1 MNLIVEGRRIIMAF
15 YDDKVI
21 PILKKTS
28 MEMEKTPHM
37 QDILNGTVPPE
48 RFKFQILQNHQY
60 LLDYVRCW
68 AVGLSK
74 CSCFEEMNEFYKVVK
89 RTFEKTVMMNREFW
103 SKDIGVTLEEMDAVI
118 QAEGK
123 RSYTAFQLMC
133 AEQGGLAEILMAS
146 HPCNAL
152 YMYFSE
158 DLLPRCTLPED
169 HSGRIWLEYYVTDSY
184 KEIVDTEARMI
195 RKVCDNKSE
204 REQAKLLEILATSCN
219 YEIMQF
225 NDLYYEMKTWPLNE
239 IFPKKFTTIKE

>member
-1 MNLIVEGRRIIMAF
+1 MAF
-15 YDDKVI
+15 YDDKVV

-28 MEMEKTPHM
+28 LAMQETPHM
-37 QDILNGTVPPE
+37 KDILNGTVPDE

-74 CSCFEEMNEFYKVVK
+74 CSCFEEMQEWFAVVK

-103 SKDIGVTLEEMDAVI
+103 AKEIGVTLEEMDAVI
-118 QAEGK
+118 QAPGK

-133 AEQGGLAEILMAS
+133 AEQGGLAENLMAS

-152 YMYFSE
+152 YMYFAE
-158 DLLPRCTLPED
+158 DMLPKCKLPKD
-169 HSGRIWLEYYVTDSY
+169 HKSYIWLEYYVSDGY
-184 KEIVDTEARMI
+184 KEIVESEANLI
-195 RKVCDNKSE
+195 RKLCDHKTE

-225 NDLYYEMKTWPLNE
+225 IELYYEMKTWPLDE
-239 IFPKKFTTIKE
+239 IFPAKFTTIKE